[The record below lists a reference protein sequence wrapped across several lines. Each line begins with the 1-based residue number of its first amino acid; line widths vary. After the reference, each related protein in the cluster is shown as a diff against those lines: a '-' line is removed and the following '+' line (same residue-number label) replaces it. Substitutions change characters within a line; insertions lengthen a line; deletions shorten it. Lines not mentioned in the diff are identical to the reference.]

1 MEETI
6 RCCSTQVFRLGNFLC
21 ILSGTTLKSLFVGMS
36 ASEIVMRKLGLKNRY
51 DSAKIGVAGAPDIIL
66 TPVRPVL
73 AIFPHAEC
81 QAKEQL
87 VQILESLRYDTAGD
101 PVHNLPIPRRLY
113 PLSHWDQCHPSFS
126 VS

>member
-1 MEETI
+1 M
-6 RCCSTQVFRLGNFLC
+6 
-21 ILSGTTLKSLFVGMS
+21 
-36 ASEIVMRKLGLKNRY
+36 
-51 DSAKIGVAGAPDIIL
+51 AGAPDIIL

-101 PVHNLPIPRRLY
+101 RVHNLPIQGGSTHLATGTSVTRVLVSR
-113 PLSHWDQCHPSFS
+113 SCHGTQSS
-126 VS
+126 AWTLCLEGSE